1 MTNPVQPSERKQQI
15 TLGFDLASTGYDKPA
30 LRLLPTCAKRLVE
43 LAKLQSGHKVLDIA
57 TGTGTAAI
65 AITNQVGSTGKIVG
79 IDLAPEMLKQAQK
92 KIAAA
97 GLKNIELRQEDAEQL
112 SFNDNSFDAVLCAS
126 GIFFLPDMLAGLRDW
141 QRVTRS
147 GGLVAFSSFNETAF
161 KPMSTRFRTQIEN
174 YGALFPSASGRLDTP
189 EKCFN
194 LMQEIGFEE
203 IEIQTEQLGYY
214 LSSIDEWWELVWN
227 AGFRIPLSQIPAEK
241 LEQFKA
247 EHLAA
252 IETLMT
258 DQGIWLDVETIFVMG
273 KKPLD
278 EH

>member
-1 MTNPVQPSERKQQI
+1 MTNPVQPSERKQQV
-15 TLGFDLASTGYDKPA
+15 TLGFNLASTGYDKPA
-30 LRLLPTCAKRLVE
+30 LRFLPTCAKRLVE
-43 LAKLQSGHKVLDIA
+43 LAKLQSGQKVLDIA

-65 AITNQVGSTGKIVG
+65 AIANQVGSTGKIVG
-79 IDLAPEMLKQAQK
+79 IDLAPEMLEQAQQ
-92 KIAAA
+92 KISAA
-97 GLKNIELRQEDAEQL
+97 GIANIELRQEDAEKL
-112 SFNDNSFDAVLCAS
+112 SFDDKSFDAAICAS
-126 GIFFLPDMLAGLRDW
+126 GIFFLPDMLVGLREW
-141 QRVTRS
+141 QRVLKPI
-147 GGLVAFSSFNETAF
+147 GLMAFSSFAETAF
-161 KPMSTRFRTQIEN
+161 EPMAEILDAQLRSYGVQI
-174 YGALFPSASGRLDTP
+174 PSAGGRLGTP
-189 EKCFN
+189 EKCLN
-194 LMQEIGFEE
+194 LMQEAGFKD

-214 LSSIDEWWELVWN
+214 LGSVDEWWELVWN
-227 AGFRIPLSQIPAEK
+227 AGFRIRLSQIPAEK